1 VFASASSLPLADQL
15 LLHTWLD
22 CSLHELIASIIAA
35 QQQQHSP
42 LSLPQL
48 FQSSFSFALV
58 YPDRTGKHVMR
69 TVGIVKGD
77 GGVSSAE
84 SDSAGG
90 GGGAAELSEDDA
102 GLRTLEE
109 LKLEPGDYMDVAIL
123 PPPSPQQHG
132 SGRPEAAM
140 S

>member
-1 VFASASSLPLADQL
+1 MADQL

-22 CSLHELIASIIAA
+22 CSLHELIASIISD
-35 QQQQHSP
+35 QHRRQHQGPVS
-42 LSLPQL
+42 LSQL
-48 FQSSFSFALV
+48 FHSSFSFALV

-69 TVGIVKGD
+69 TVGVVKGD
-77 GGVSSAE
+77 GGVSAAE
-84 SDSAGG
+84 SDGAA
-90 GGGAAELSEDDA
+90 GGGAAEQLSEEDA

-123 PPPSPQQHG
+123 PPSSPQQAR
-132 SGRPEAAM
+132 GRPDAAQ